1 MPEQGKKSV
10 SDLIRK
16 SWADNN
22 PTGWFEELYA
32 AAHDGEARV
41 PWAFMQPNPELI
53 AWLDDRKIDGSGQ
66 RALVVGCGLGDDA
79 EGLAQ
84 YGFDVTAFDVSETAI
99 QWAQERFP
107 ESPVTY
113 TVADLLGLPE
123 AWHAAFDF
131 VLEIRT
137 VQALPYT
144 YATRALQAI
153 AAMVKPGGTLLL
165 MCNARD
171 PEQPRDGIP
180 WPLSRQELQTL
191 IDAGLTEIN
200 FEDIHADGARR
211 FRIAYAKQEL

>member
-10 SDLIRK
+10 GDLIRK
-16 SWADNN
+16 SWASDN

-53 AWLDDRKIDGSGQ
+53 TWLDTHKIDGNGQ
-66 RALVVGCGLGDDA
+66 RVLVVGCGLGDDA

-113 TVADLLGLPE
+113 TVADLLDLPD
-123 AWHAAFDF
+123 AWQATFDL
-131 VLEIRT
+131 VVEIRT
-137 VQALPYT
+137 VQALPHN
-144 YATRALQAI
+144 YATPALQAI

-165 MCNARD
+165 MCHARD
-171 PEQPRDGIP
+171 PQEPRDGIP
-180 WPLSRQELQTL
+180 WPLSRQELQTV
-191 IDAGLTEIN
+191 IDAGLTEVD

-211 FRIAYAKQEL
+211 FRITYTK